1 MVLSTSPTSTVLL
14 YDTGDSHYSNNDEN
28 SSCSQEPS
36 ISLQEFTDTLP
47 TLLRRIKSM
56 ERGSIQGRMQVAD
69 QRGSKDDPVTQLF
82 SRLDLDQPELKQCAL
97 TEPNK
102 NYTRNLVATDDET
115 YTLLLLCWNP
125 GKQSPIHDHPC
136 DGCRVRVC
144 KGKVKETRYEM
155 NKEKNTLEVS
165 SVDLYEE
172 DNKEVSFIDDYM
184 GYHKVENP
192 SANVPAVTLHLYTP
206 PFQKCKIWPDASD
219 ASRTSKVCM
228 CNYSEYGDSHAC
240 DRFAVN
246 MI

>member
-56 ERGSIQGRMQVAD
+56 ERGSMQGRMQVAD

-172 DNKEVSFIDDYM
+172 GVF
-184 GYHKVENP
+184 
-192 SANVPAVTLHLYTP
+192 
-206 PFQKCKIWPDASD
+206 
-219 ASRTSKVCM
+219 
-228 CNYSEYGDSHAC
+228 YSLTFGVVFSYY
-240 DRFAVN
+240 
-246 MI
+246 